1 MPLDDRTI
9 KNRIQSRNPIN
20 HMTVMLKLQ
29 DLLQAGGYQDWLYH
43 EDYYLWVRMAAAG
56 MRFANLPQV
65 LVNARVGEQMYQRR
79 GGWKYFVSGYQLQK
93 YMLDHGMSSIPMFAM
108 NVTRRFVVQVAMPNF
123 LRGWI
128 YRKFARTH

>member
-1 MPLDDRTI
+1 
-9 KNRIQSRNPIN
+9 
-20 HMTVMLKLQ
+20 MLKLQ

-43 EDYYLWVRMAAAG
+43 EDYYLWIRMAAAG

-79 GGWKYFVSGYQLQK
+79 GGWKYFVAGYQLQK
-93 YMLDHGMSSIPMFAM
+93 YMLDHGMSSIPMFTM